1 MTTEPI
7 VESGMTFG
15 PYPEGCCFYIEKSKT
30 YQKIKKDGVKIAEFL
45 LLRSQDEP
53 KVWIIEAKTGTPH
66 PGNQPTF
73 NDFIGEIREKFAN
86 TLILSI
92 ATCLK
97 RHPTCEELP
106 NFFKRLDLKEVSFR
120 LVLVIKGHPEGW
132 LPQLQD
138 TLQKALKPTVKTWGL
153 HSSSVV
159 VLNEA
164 MAKEKGLILM

>member
-30 YQKIKKDGVKIAEFL
+30 YQKIRGDRVKIAEFL
-45 LLRSQDEP
+45 LLRSPNKP
-53 KVWIIEAKTGTPH
+53 KVWIIEAKTGAPH
-66 PGNQPTF
+66 PEKQLKFDN
-73 NDFIGEIREKFAN
+73 FIGGIREKFAN

-106 NFFKRLDLKEVSFR
+106 NFFQTLDLKEVSFR
-120 LVLVIKGHPEGW
+120 LVLVIKDHPEAW
-132 LPQLQD
+132 LPPLRD
-138 TLQKALKPTVKTWGL
+138 ALQKALKPTVKTWNL
-153 HSSSVV
+153 DSISVV